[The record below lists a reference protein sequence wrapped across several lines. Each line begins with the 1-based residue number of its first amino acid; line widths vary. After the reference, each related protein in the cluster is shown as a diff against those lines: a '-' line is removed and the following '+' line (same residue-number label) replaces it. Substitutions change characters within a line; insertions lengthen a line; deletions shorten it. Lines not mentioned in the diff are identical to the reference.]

1 MIREGTLCLLTIIRP
16 TQADIGEYSCEAKNE
31 FGTDIC
37 SARIVTGYTPGRPG
51 RPDIELSSD
60 TEVLLRWETPEA
72 STYLEGITYKVEARP
87 AGDNDHFVKWTCISD
102 NVDDE
107 AVVVKHLVPQ
117 GIYQFRVTAKNGFGW
132 GLPSLTSRIIRTH
145 PRGTPKLQLDILR
158 DQMKLSVIT
167 MPVRKGKSDPG
178 LAEISEEA
186 EEEASEEELSIDE
199 SIISKT
205 SEPPLSL
212 NKSDDPLSRFQLENP
227 IFQSRYT
234 LVRNAVDTKST
245 VAKHV
250 VAKIRVQSKES
261 PADLAEEFETLKAAQ
276 HENVVSLF
284 AAYEKNSCLLL
295 FTERLYENIFDRF
308 TYPDNYNEEQ
318 IALTIRQLTA
328 ALHWIHF
335 RGVLHLDVQPDNV
348 MFATKRSWVIKLIDF
363 EEAQFSDSGKPI
375 RKRKPANP
383 QWAAPEMLQPN
394 GVATE
399 QTDIWGM
406 GVICFTLLSGFHPF
420 SDDGETPEEV
430 KEAVCKQ
437 KCDPNLIP
445 VQATQEALRFA
456 TWAIKKNP
464 SRRIRTD
471 EALSH
476 KWLSNEKQM
485 VRRRESVKYPS
496 NRLRRTTLRTLNR
509 SREMIDSNLF
519 NSYGR

>member
-1 MIREGTLCLLTIIRP
+1 MI
-16 TQADIGEYSCEAKNE
+16 
-31 FGTDIC
+31 
-37 SARIVTGYTPGRPG
+37 
-51 RPDIELSSD
+51 
-60 TEVLLRWETPEA
+60 
-72 STYLEGITYKVEARP
+72 
-87 AGDNDHFVKWTCISD
+87 
-102 NVDDE
+102 
-107 AVVVKHLVPQ
+107 
-117 GIYQFRVTAKNGFGW
+117 
-132 GLPSLTSRIIRTH
+132 
-145 PRGTPKLQLDILR
+145 
-158 DQMKLSVIT
+158 
-167 MPVRKGKSDPG
+167 
-178 LAEISEEA
+178 
-186 EEEASEEELSIDE
+186 
-199 SIISKT
+199 
-205 SEPPLSL
+205 
-212 NKSDDPLSRFQLENP
+212 
-227 IFQSRYT
+227 
-234 LVRNAVDTKST
+234 
-245 VAKHV
+245 
-250 VAKIRVQSKES
+250 
-261 PADLAEEFETLKAAQ
+261 
-276 HENVVSLF
+276 
-284 AAYEKNSCLLL
+284 
-295 FTERLYENIFDRF
+295 
-308 TYPDNYNEEQ
+308 
-318 IALTIRQLTA
+318 
-328 ALHWIHF
+328 
-335 RGVLHLDVQPDNV
+335 
-348 MFATKRSWVIKLIDF
+348 IKLIDF

-485 VRRRESVKYPS
+485 VRRRENVKYPS